1 MAVNDLLLTIMNRS
15 MANPITRR
23 IGAVAAIAVEMLV
36 PKCGA
41 QQIIFSPQA
50 VIGKKSKA
58 LQLWSVSGSVSAS
71 VRPPVAAVIYSLAA
85 KHGIAYVDPV
95 IATARLNARN
105 QKSLAARVFQW
116 GTYFETRARELVN
129 LKVIATSS
137 PVSIGLNVAMGIT
150 NALLPS
156 VQKSIP
162 VPDPNIAA
170 RIITA
175 SLLMDAQGSLSGMF
189 WPQPSEVQGFVET
202 LPAP

>member
-1 MAVNDLLLTIMNRS
+1 
-15 MANPITRR
+15 MANPFTCR
-23 IGAVAAIAVEMLV
+23 IATLAAIAIATLA
-36 PKCGA
+36 PRCDA
-41 QQIIFSPQA
+41 QQIIFSPQG

-58 LQLWSVSGSVSAS
+58 LQLWSVSGSVSSS

-85 KHGIAYVDPV
+85 KHGITYVDPV
-95 IATARLNARN
+95 IATARLNARD
-105 QKSLAARVFQW
+105 QKSLAARIFQW
-116 GTYFETRARELVN
+116 GTYFETGATEMVN

-170 RIITA
+170 RIIST

-189 WPQPSEVQGFVET
+189 WSQPSNVQSFVET